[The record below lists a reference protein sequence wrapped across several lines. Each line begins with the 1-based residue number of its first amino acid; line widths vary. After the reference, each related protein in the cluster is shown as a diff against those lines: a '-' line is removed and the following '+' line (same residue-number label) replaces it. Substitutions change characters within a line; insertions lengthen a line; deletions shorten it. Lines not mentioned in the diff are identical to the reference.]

1 MKFSSRFG
9 LPIALVLLVPAMA
22 QAAAGRV
29 LMAAGDAVAVRDGKE
44 VKLAAGAPIND
55 RDVLRT
61 GTGSNLQVRMT
72 DESVVALKERTT
84 LAIDQY
90 RFSGQQDGS
99 ERAFYRLL
107 KGGFRTISGLIGKTN
122 RANYEVRTSVA
133 TIGIRGT
140 AYSLALCEAGSC
152 INANGTAAKDG
163 LYGAV
168 TEGKVAA
175 SNNKGAF
182 EFIAGEAFFAP
193 RPDVGVEKLLVPPA
207 FLADRLEG
215 QKRGPNQSQ
224 SAKTETAKT
233 DEGSI
238 TAASEARTDPPL
250 TVVTADPILSPI
262 PIRIGP
268 PTVPNPIPAGAVQTS
283 ATEDKNAAGAPAVLP
298 PRDGFVVA
306 FPFPTGGTD
315 FYFGGEAE
323 GTYDGA
329 GNLIAFTSTQGVSG
343 SIAGGTITNRGTL
356 TDGSTVVTW
365 GRWAGGTVTG
375 SDGQTLTGFPLLFA
389 TANNVN
395 TGVQQALP
403 TSGIVSYTPAGGP
416 GAVAYSGGQA
426 YTGSVTNASLTIDFG
441 AQQATFGATI
451 DFLSALGKKF
461 DVTAMLG
468 PNAGG
473 GLGDYF
479 GNYSTVNCVGCTG
492 GTYTGGVSV
501 GLAGT
506 DGYGTAVAAGCIG
519 DIANGFNATFVEVFR
534 K

>member
-1 MKFSSRFG
+1 MKFCVRNG
-9 LPIALVLLVPAMA
+9 LPIALVLLLAPSLAH
-22 QAAAGRV
+22 AAAGRV
-29 LMAAGDAVAVRDGKE
+29 LIAAGNAVAVRDGKE
-44 VKLAAGAPIND
+44 VKLAAGTEIND

-61 GTGSNLQVRMT
+61 GVGSNLQVRMT
-72 DESVVALKERTT
+72 DESIVALKERTT
-84 LAIDQY
+84 LSIDQY
-90 RFSGQQDGS
+90 RFNGQQDGS

-152 INANGTAAKDG
+152 IDANGTAARDG

-175 SNNKGAF
+175 NNTKGVF
-182 EFIAGEAFFAP
+182 EFAAGEAFFAP

-215 QKRGPNQSQ
+215 QKRGPNQPQ
-224 SAKTETAKT
+224 TAKT
-233 DEGSI
+233 DSSKSDATATTASAGTKGDDAGSI
-238 TAASEARTDPPL
+238 ATGSAVTTN
-250 TVVTADPILSPI
+250 TV
-262 PIRIGP
+262 
-268 PTVPNPIPAGAVQTS
+268 TVPNPTPGSAVQAGSTENRNS
-283 ATEDKNAAGAPAVLP
+283 AGNPEVLP

-306 FPFPTGGTD
+306 FPWPSGGTD
-315 FYFGGEAE
+315 FYFGGKTE
-323 GTYDGA
+323 GTYDSA
-329 GNLIAFTSTQGVSG
+329 GNLVAFTSTQGVSG
-343 SIAGGTITNRGTL
+343 SIAGGTITNRGTM
-356 TDGSTVVTW
+356 TEGTTVVTW
-365 GRWAGGTVTG
+365 GRWSGGTVTG
-375 SDGQTLTGFPLLFA
+375 SDGQTLTSFPVLFA

-403 TSGIVSYTPAGGP
+403 TGGVVTYTATGGP
-416 GAVAYSGGQA
+416 GAAASYGGST
-426 YTGSVTNASLTIDFG
+426 YTGSVLSPTLTIDFT

-461 DVTAMLG
+461 DVTGVAG

-479 GNYSTVNCVGCTG
+479 GSLNVVSCVGCTPG
-492 GTYTGGVSV
+492 SYSGTVSV
-501 GLAGT
+501 GLTGT
-506 DGYGTAVAAGCIG
+506 DGYGTAVTAGCLG

-534 K
+534 KQ

>member
-9 LPIALVLLVPAMA
+9 LPIALVLILAPAMA

-44 VKLAAGAPIND
+44 VKLAAGAAIND

-84 LAIDQY
+84 LSIDQY
-90 RFSGQQDGS
+90 RFNGQQDGS

-175 SNNKGAF
+175 NNTKGAF

-193 RPDVGVEKLLVPPA
+193 RPDAGVEKLLVPPA

-215 QKRGPNQSQ
+215 QKRGANQPQ
-224 SAKTETAKT
+224 TAKEDAAKT
-233 DEGSI
+233 DAATATTSTGTKNEEAGAI
-238 TAASEARTDPPL
+238 TTGT
-250 TVVTADPILSPI
+250 TVSTTAI
-262 PIRIGP
+262 
-268 PTVPNPIPAGAVQTS
+268 VPNPTPGSAVQT
-283 ATEDKNAAGAPAVLP
+283 ATTENKNAAGAPEVLP

-306 FPFPTGGTD
+306 FPYPTGGTD

-343 SIAGGTITNRGTL
+343 SVAGGTITNRGSM

-365 GRWAGGTVTG
+365 GRWSGGAVTG

-403 TSGIVSYTPAGGP
+403 TSGVVSYTPVGGP

-426 YTGSVTNASLTIDFG
+426 YTGSVTNALLTIDFG

-451 DFLSALGKKF
+451 DFLSSMGKKF
-461 DVTAMLG
+461 DVTATLG

-479 GNYSTVNCVGCTG
+479 GNYSSVNCVGCAG

-506 DGYGTAVAAGCIG
+506 DGYGTAVAAGCVG
-519 DIANGFNATFVEVFR
+519 DIASGFNATFVEVFR

>member
-215 QKRGPNQSQ
+215 QKRGANQAQ
-224 SAKTETAKT
+224 TAKDDSSKT
-233 DEGSI
+233 DTATASTGTKGDEAGAITTGSAVAP
-238 TAASEARTDPPL
+238 TG
-250 TVVTADPILSPI
+250 V
-262 PIRIGP
+262 
-268 PTVPNPIPAGAVQTS
+268 TVPNPTPGTAVQT
-283 ATEDKNAAGAPAVLP
+283 ATTENKNAAGAPDVLP

-492 GTYTGGVSV
+492 GTYTGSVSV